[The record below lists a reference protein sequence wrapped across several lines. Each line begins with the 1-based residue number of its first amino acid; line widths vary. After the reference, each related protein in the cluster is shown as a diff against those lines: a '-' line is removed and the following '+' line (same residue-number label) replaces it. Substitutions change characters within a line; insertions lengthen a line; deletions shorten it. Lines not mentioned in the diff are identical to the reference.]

1 MIVTAIFQA
10 KQGKEMQLRDQL
22 HAGAQESWK
31 ESGVQAYAV
40 HTLSDRPGAFMNIE
54 VYSSEADFKSH
65 LETPHVKSFL
75 GMLDDL
81 LENPLTVYQGSA
93 LFSGEDSKSAL

>member
-10 KQGKEMQLRDQL
+10 KQGKEMQLREQL
-22 HAGAQESWK
+22 HAGAKESWK
-31 ESGVQAYAV
+31 EPGVLAYAV

-54 VYSSEADFKSH
+54 VYSSKADFKSH

-75 GMLDDL
+75 RMLDDL
-81 LENPLTVYQGSA
+81 LEDPLTVYQGTTI
-93 LFSGEDSKSAL
+93 FSEEDSKSAL